1 MNNDMNNMLPSVLQT
16 NATDENQSTM
26 VESVIQEANSHNW
39 VKQSFG
45 KSRFVLQKKGTALAP
60 NGTLI
65 WKFKWSAY
73 DASVDRTCSALKM
86 DGGISAIENC
96 RLYLGGKL
104 ISEVREVG
112 QRVVLDNSFI
122 PYDAQ
127 VEILDERVSSNRQ
140 FSITSAGHTQL
151 CADKNQSQVGFR
163 GINDTETANVEC
175 SVKLDQLFPVLKDT
189 MLPSF
194 LDGEIIVEIDWNGRF
209 TECFNEIGDDDAAWT
224 DILRDVEVIRP
235 RLHLNYI
242 TMADEVAN
250 ALKQDIMGP
259 SGMTI
264 PYREQVLIKT
274 VLNAISSDD
283 TSGSQDVE
291 LGFNNRSVMKLYIQK
306 QSNLDNQLLRKT
318 RSDGLLQEELQLVV
332 NNRNIFDREVK
343 KTSEMYSYLGQTAEK
358 PSYLIAGSYGQ
369 IGRLGADVNAV
380 QNTFSDTVELPCQT
394 AATTKTI
401 AGVCNNL
408 QGRKRYLGINL
419 GKVRNQDTPQNSMR
433 IGESPM
439 VLRINRNSSTTGDE
453 TLTNNSA
460 ESKGA
465 YNMNIWVEC
474 VKVLM
479 LKNGKVDSMNL

>member
-60 NGTLI
+60 NGALI

-73 DASVDRTCSALKM
+73 ASATDRTCSALKL
-86 DGGISAIENC
+86 DGGVSAIDNC

-112 QRVVLDNSFI
+112 QRIALDNSFI

-127 VEILDERVSSNRQ
+127 VEILDEKVSSNRQ
-140 FSITSAGHTQL
+140 FSITTGGHTQL
-151 CADKNQSQVGFR
+151 SADKNNTQVGFR
-163 GINDTETANVEC
+163 GINDTESANVEC
-175 SVKLDQLFPVLKDT
+175 SVRLDQLFPVLKDT

-209 TECFNEIGDDDAAWT
+209 TECFNEIADADAVWT
-224 DILRDVEVIRP
+224 DTLRDVEVVRP

-250 ALKQDIMGP
+250 ALKADIMG
-259 SGMTI
+259 STGMTI
-264 PYREQVLIKT
+264 PYREQVLVKT
-274 VLNAISSDD
+274 VLNAVATDN

-291 LGFNNRSVMKLYIQK
+291 LGFNNRSVMKLYVQK

-358 PSYLIAGSYGQ
+358 PSYLLAGSYGQ
-369 IGRLGADVNAV
+369 VGRLGADVNAV
-380 QNTFSDTVELPCQT
+380 QNTFADTFQPPHQST
-394 AATTKTI
+394 ATTTTI
-401 AGVCNNL
+401 ANVCNNL

-439 VLRINRNSSTTGDE
+439 ILRVNRNTATTGDE
-453 TLTNNSA
+453 ALTSNSA

-465 YNMNIWVEC
+465 YNMNVWVEC